1 MGLKGLNHM
10 KQSVISETS
19 KTKMLSKKVGVI
31 VLALVV
37 FFLLYLGLPD
47 LFPVQARIMTA
58 IVGLGII
65 LWAFEPIP
73 LGLTS
78 FILLLLMLIFKV
90 ADIDVVLSGFASPA
104 VYLIVAGMML
114 AKAVHSTS
122 LMERL
127 SYLILKAFG
136 RTAKGLL
143 GSMMIILQIQAFFI
157 PATAVR
163 TTLMLPVSSMIL
175 QTIGAK
181 QGSSLQKMLMLG
193 VAFGATMSG
202 TAIMTAA
209 IGNILAVDLLNR
221 IANIKI
227 TYFDWFIYTFPFW
240 LILTPAIWLLLIK
253 LYPLPEEQQSF
264 PNMKEDMAKKLE
276 LLGPINNQD
285 KRCLIILIA
294 IVMLWILEPFHG
306 LHPVIPAIAGVILLT
321 FPGIGCANWEDVV
334 KINYNTVL
342 LISITLSLG
351 YALVDTGAT
360 QIISHYLTADWILTA
375 MKSPLLAMTLIT
387 IFAQV
392 FHKFMANVSTAVV
405 TLMPIVITIALHAE
419 VNPLAIG
426 LITAVTCLYGFM
438 LVVETMPN
446 LIVHSS
452 GMLSQ
457 RDFIKPGLYATVLTT
472 LLSIVIA
479 ISWWKVLGL
488 F

>member
-37 FFLLYLGLPD
+37 CFLLYLGLPD

-209 IGNILAVDLLNR
+209 IGNILAVD
-221 IANIKI
+221 
-227 TYFDWFIYTFPFW
+227 
-240 LILTPAIWLLLIK
+240 
-253 LYPLPEEQQSF
+253 
-264 PNMKEDMAKKLE
+264 
-276 LLGPINNQD
+276 
-285 KRCLIILIA
+285 
-294 IVMLWILEPFHG
+294 
-306 LHPVIPAIAGVILLT
+306 
-321 FPGIGCANWEDVV
+321 
-334 KINYNTVL
+334 
-342 LISITLSLG
+342 
-351 YALVDTGAT
+351 
-360 QIISHYLTADWILTA
+360 
-375 MKSPLLAMTLIT
+375 
-387 IFAQV
+387 
-392 FHKFMANVSTAVV
+392 
-405 TLMPIVITIALHAE
+405 
-419 VNPLAIG
+419 
-426 LITAVTCLYGFM
+426 
-438 LVVETMPN
+438 
-446 LIVHSS
+446 
-452 GMLSQ
+452 
-457 RDFIKPGLYATVLTT
+457 
-472 LLSIVIA
+472 
-479 ISWWKVLGL
+479 
-488 F
+488 